1 MSSPSNTPAMPS
13 VPDWAHPTP
22 SPSLM
27 VRMPDPKAWQAP
39 HFGSML
45 NGKALPGMD
54 VQGSDSSL
62 RTLLSQ
68 VCAPFVQGMVTAV
81 EQVVQQEVE
90 RQVKLLRQQDSHA
103 SMSWPRRQ
111 SREHQQQHYGNP
123 AEGMPF
129 GHVFSAQYEQQSQG
143 AGEADTMKLAS
154 VASLPLREESSEDE
168 CEADGENRGH
178 FQALF
183 GGKAPTSHSRSSSFS
198 QRSNATPS
206 DDEGEPPGFSSQMGA
221 GAPGAPGAPG
231 VAGAPGAPGA
241 PVDGGKDPLY
251 LHWSRGQSH
260 RERPSLTPTVSPVTP
275 NVSPSGGIPR
285 QGTKQSVD
293 SGHHPDAGTSQV
305 KSAVVCRH
313 WKSKGWCRL
322 GDECKFAHPEHKCGA
337 GSQIKKEK
345 DRPVTTSSGRSD
357 ASPQSQAKSKKKA
370 KSGKDP
376 EVLSGLP
383 ALTPGLVQA
392 HISA

>member
-1 MSSPSNTPAMPS
+1 MSSPTNTPAMPS

-54 VQGSDSSL
+54 MQSSSESSL

-81 EQVVQQEVE
+81 EQLVQQEVE
-90 RQVKLLRQQDSHA
+90 RQVKLLRQQDCHA
-103 SMSWPRRQ
+103 SMNWPRRM
-111 SREHQQQHYGNP
+111 SREQPQQHAYGNP
-123 AEGMPF
+123 SEGIPF
-129 GHVFSAQYEQQSQG
+129 GHVFAPQQADPQNQNT
-143 AGEADTMKLAS
+143 GEPDTMKLAN

-168 CEADGENRGH
+168 CEADGDHRGH

-198 QRSNATPS
+198 ERSNATPS
-206 DDEGEPPGFSSQMGA
+206 EADDAKPPGFSGQRQGLAS
-221 GAPGAPGAPG
+221 APSTDGPG
-231 VAGAPGAPGA
+231 
-241 PVDGGKDPLY
+241 DPLY
-251 LHWSRGQSH
+251 LQWSRGQSH
-260 RERPSLTPTVSPVTP
+260 GERPSLTPTVSPVTP
-275 NVSPSGGIPR
+275 QVSPSVAGNQR

-293 SGHHPDAGTSQV
+293 SSHPADAGAAQA

-337 GSQIKKEK
+337 GAQIKKEK
-345 DRPVTTSSGRSD
+345 DR
-357 ASPQSQAKSKKKA
+357 AI
-370 KSGKDP
+370 
-376 EVLSGLP
+376 
-383 ALTPGLVQA
+383 TPSVG
-392 HISA
+392 

>member
-1 MSSPSNTPAMPS
+1 MSSPSNTQAMPS

-39 HFGSML
+39 HFGSTL
-45 NGKALPGMD
+45 NGKSLPGMD
-54 VQGSDSSL
+54 QSESSL
-62 RTLLSQ
+62 RMLLSQ

-81 EQVVQQEVE
+81 EQFVQQEVE
-90 RQVKLLRQQDSHA
+90 RQVKLLRQQDGHA
-103 SMSWPRRQ
+103 SMNWPRRL
-111 SREHQQQHYGNP
+111 SREQPQPQQHYGSP
-123 AEGMPF
+123 PEGMPF
-129 GHVFSAQYEQQSQG
+129 GHVFAAQADQQNQSTG
-143 AGEADTMKLAS
+143 AAETMKLAS

-168 CEADGENRGH
+168 CEADGDHGGH

-198 QRSNATPS
+198 ERSNATPPS
-206 DDEGEPPGFSSQMGA
+206 EMDDAEPPGFSTKRQGFS
-221 GAPGAPGAPG
+221 G
-231 VAGAPGAPGA
+231 VVQCA
-241 PVDGGKDPLY
+241 DGSGDPLY
-251 LHWSRGQSH
+251 LQWSRGQSH

-275 NVSPSGGIPR
+275 HVSPNVGGSQR
-285 QGTKQSVD
+285 QSTKQSVD
-293 SGHHPDAGTSQV
+293 CHQGDSGTPQA

-337 GSQIKKEK
+337 GSQMKKEK
-345 DRPVTTSSGRSD
+345 DRSVTSTSKADPSR
-357 ASPQSQAKSKKKA
+357 QSQAKSSKGKKA
-370 KSGKDP
+370 KCTGKDL
-376 EVLSGLP
+376 EVLSESP

-392 HISA
+392 HVSP